1 MIREVLVLGTLMY
14 ILVIAVQYMV
24 RPSLWLESLLICGA
38 LALATA
44 VYWFRDELRLQRWES
59 VALWAAVLLFVVYS
73 LAKLGGLL

>member
-14 ILVIAVQYMV
+14 ILVIAVQYFV

-59 VALWAAVLLFVVYS
+59 VALWAAVLLFVSYG
-73 LAKLGGLL
+73 LAKIGGFL

>member
-44 VYWFRDELRLQRWES
+44 LYWFRDELRLQRWES

-73 LAKLGGLL
+73 LAKFGGLL

>member
-1 MIREVLVLGTLMY
+1 MIRAVLVLGTLIY
-14 ILVIAVQYMV
+14 ILVIAVQYID

-38 LALATA
+38 LILVTA

-59 VALWAAVLLFVVYS
+59 IALWAAVLLFVVYG